1 MQYRRLGSSGLNV
14 SLFSIGSWVT
24 YGGQVDDQ
32 IAKECIHAA
41 LDHGVN
47 FIDNAEAYAA
57 GQAEITVGKIISGM
71 KRSDLVISSKVFWG
85 GEGPNDQGL
94 SRKHVFEACHAA
106 LRRLQLDYL
115 DLYLIHWPIA
125 QQHDVLG
132 AKKADDYISREELP
146 LIATWRGMEQ
156 AQQQGLARHIGVSN
170 FAEHHLN
177 EIIEK
182 GSIRPAVNQV
192 ELHPYLQQPEL
203 VAFCQ
208 SHNIHLTAYSPLGSG
223 DRPDGMKGENEPVLF
238 ENEVIKAIAAAH
250 DATPAQVLIA
260 WSIHRNVSVIPKST
274 NPGRIEQNFAAAS
287 LELTPEDMNR
297 IAALD
302 RSRRYVDGRFWEVE
316 GGPYTAAALWGE
328 A

>member
-1 MQYRRLGSSGLNV
+1 MKTLSFANGDAMPILGLGTWKSKSEDVYNAVRSAIKTGFRHIDCAMIYGNEPAVGRALKDAIAERDV
-14 SLFSIGSWVT
+14 SRSELWITSKLWNNSHAED
-24 YGGQVDDQ
+24 QVVP
-32 IAKECIHAA
+32 A
-41 LDHGVN
+41 L
-47 FIDNAEAYAA
+47 
-57 GQAEITVGKIISGM
+57 QKTL
-71 KRSDLVISSKVFWG
+71 SD
-85 GEGPNDQGL
+85 
-94 SRKHVFEACHAA
+94 
-106 LRRLQLDYL
+106 LQLDYL